1 MGRQLDCR
9 PIFITSTRPVRS
21 PSTWGNMNLNL
32 QTTQVSIPPDVIDL
46 GLGNPP
52 AALLPLDLLQQGAQ
66 ACFARSDPA
75 CLQYG
80 AEAGDG
86 YFRLALAKFLTQAC
100 GFPVGMDS
108 LFVTSGASSGLD
120 LLCTLYTQPGDVIFV
135 EEPSYFLALRIFR
148 DHGLRLVS
156 IQTDETGLV
165 IEDLRQKLTEHRPAL
180 LYTIPTHQNPSGRTL
195 APKRRDALARL
206 SREHGFLVA
215 ADEVYHL
222 LSYGN
227 SPPRPLSDYAQTGNI
242 VSVNSFSKILAPG
255 LRLGW
260 IQAAPAVIQRLSQ
273 CGLLD
278 SGGGMNPF
286 TSAIVRGLIEDGGLS
301 GNIARLKDIYGGRIP
316 AVEAI
321 LRRHLHQAEYERPQ
335 GGYFFW
341 VRLPGVD
348 TQALQEKARAFKVDL
363 RPGVRFS
370 SQGGLNDYFR
380 LCFAYYDVDEIE
392 QGIMRLARCLH
403 NM

>member
-1 MGRQLDCR
+1 
-9 PIFITSTRPVRS
+9 
-21 PSTWGNMNLNL
+21 MNLNI
-32 QTTQVSIPPDVIDL
+32 QTTQTHIPPGVIDL

-52 AALLPLDLLQQGAQ
+52 VTLLPLDLLQQGAQ
-66 ACFARSDPA
+66 ACFARNDPA

-86 YFRLALAKFLTQAC
+86 YFRLALAKFLTQAY
-100 GFPVGMDS
+100 GFPVEMDS
-108 LFVTSGASSGLD
+108 LFVTAGASSGLD
-120 LLCTLYTQPGDVIFV
+120 LLCTLYTRPGDVIFV

-156 IQTDETGLV
+156 IQTDEAGLV
-165 IEDLRQKLTEHRPAL
+165 IEDLRQKLTKHRPAL

-195 APKRRDALARL
+195 ALKRRDALARL
-206 SREHGFLVA
+206 SREHDFLVA

-222 LSYGN
+222 LSYGD
-227 SPPRPLSDYAQTGNI
+227 SPPRPLFDYAQIGNI

-286 TSAIVRGLIEDGGLS
+286 MSAIVRGLLEDGGL
-301 GNIARLKDIYGGRIP
+301 NENVARLRDIYGRRIP
-316 AVEAI
+316 AVETT
-321 LRRHLHQAEYERPQ
+321 LRRHLPQAEYERPQ

-348 TQALQEKARAFKVDL
+348 TQALQEKARDFKVDI

-392 QGIMRLARCLH
+392 QGVMRLARCLH
-403 NM
+403 DM